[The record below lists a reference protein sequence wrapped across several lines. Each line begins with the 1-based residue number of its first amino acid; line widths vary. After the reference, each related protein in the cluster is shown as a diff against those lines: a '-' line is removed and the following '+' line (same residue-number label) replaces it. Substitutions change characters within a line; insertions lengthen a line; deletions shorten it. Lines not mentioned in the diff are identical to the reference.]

1 MPSSFRQTAVR
12 VVVLEILVVLA
23 LWWVGRAFGA

>member
-1 MPSSFRQTAVR
+1 MPSFRTTVFR
-12 VVVLEILVVLA
+12 VLVLEILVVLA